1 MNFRGKQW
9 SRNGNHYRLVG
20 TCINV
25 YQWNAGAN
33 ATFLVEKLGVGTFT
47 VHGKGAE
54 ARDAAIKK
62 ALDLA
67 KE

>member
-9 SRNGNHYRLVG
+9 SRNGNHYHLVG
-20 TCINV
+20 TRINV
-25 YQWNAGAN
+25 YFWNSGAN
-33 ATFLVEKLGVGTFT
+33 ANFLVEKLGVGTFT

-54 ARDAAIKK
+54 ARENAIKM
-62 ALDLA
+62 AFDLA

>member
-9 SRNGNHYRLVG
+9 IRNGNHYHLVG
-20 TCINV
+20 TRINV

-47 VHGKGAE
+47 VHGKGSE
-54 ARDAAIKK
+54 ARDEAIKK
-62 ALDLA
+62 ALDLS